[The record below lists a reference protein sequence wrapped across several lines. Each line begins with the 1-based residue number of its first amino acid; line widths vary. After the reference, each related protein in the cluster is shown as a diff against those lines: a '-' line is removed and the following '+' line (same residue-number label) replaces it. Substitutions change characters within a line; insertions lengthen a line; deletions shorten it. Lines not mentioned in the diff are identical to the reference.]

1 MLSSCGLS
9 IQGAEGDLSRWGNTG
24 RLFSTDEMLELKLT
38 QTRKFCILQFHEG
51 VTGDWCGGFEVFLHS
66 LSNEQLSCLIL
77 KHAGSVACWFMPYH
91 KLASLFPSIS
101 LTHSNTPTVVLLVL
115 LLEKQRRRMNMHDV
129 IQVWHTVHAAMHCVS
144 SSTAACNAL
153 CFSASQARK
162 GRPGPDVWN
171 SNVYLPLPPD
181 MCMCAYCIFQGQ
193 GRILA
198 FPRSITKARQQVCD
212 LPRGSPR
219 TTGAGKRNHMVRP

>member
-1 MLSSCGLS
+1 MLSFCGLS

-91 KLASLFPSIS
+91 KLASLFPCIS
-101 LTHSNTPTVVLLVL
+101 LTHSL
-115 LLEKQRRRMNMHDV
+115 K
-129 IQVWHTVHAAMHCVS
+129 HTH
-144 SSTAACNAL
+144 SSTTSL
-153 CFSASQARK
+153 IIRK
-162 GRPGPDVWN
+162 
-171 SNVYLPLPPD
+171 
-181 MCMCAYCIFQGQ
+181 
-193 GRILA
+193 
-198 FPRSITKARQQVCD
+198 TKEKDEHA
-212 LPRGSPR
+212 
-219 TTGAGKRNHMVRP
+219 

>member
-101 LTHSNTPTVVLLVL
+101 LTHSL
-115 LLEKQRRRMNMHDV
+115 K
-129 IQVWHTVHAAMHCVS
+129 HTH
-144 SSTAACNAL
+144 SSTTSL
-153 CFSASQARK
+153 IIRKTKEKDEHASLIIRK
-162 GRPGPDVWN
+162 
-171 SNVYLPLPPD
+171 
-181 MCMCAYCIFQGQ
+181 
-193 GRILA
+193 
-198 FPRSITKARQQVCD
+198 TKEKDEHA
-212 LPRGSPR
+212 
-219 TTGAGKRNHMVRP
+219 